1 MNDIVIE
8 TDDVPTRADIDA
20 LTGGLNAHSE
30 PRVGQAGFVP
40 VAAFA
45 RDEGGT
51 LKGGVYAHIN
61 WRWLQ
66 VKLLWVSDEYRGRG
80 LGVAL
85 MARIENLAVD
95 RGCRQAHV
103 DTFSFQARPFYER
116 LGYQVF
122 AELNDYPVGH
132 SRYYLRK
139 TLVRAETQ
147 A

>member
-1 MNDIVIE
+1 MSEHLIDIV
-8 TDDVPTRADIDA
+8 DDPTQADIDM
-20 LTGGLNAHSE
+20 LTSGLDAHSE
-30 PRVGQAGFVP
+30 PRVGQGGFDP

-45 RDEGGT
+45 RGRDGT
-51 LKGGVYAHIN
+51 VNGGVYAHIN
-61 WRWLQ
+61 WQWLQ
-66 VKLLWVSDEYRGRG
+66 VKLLWVSDAHRGTG

-85 MARIENLAVD
+85 MAKIENLAVE

-116 LGYQVF
+116 LGYRVF

-139 TLVRAETQ
+139 TLETQ
-147 A
+147 G